1 MKKTNHIFIW
11 MTLIIMLSI
20 NLASHSAE
28 QSWFNPM
35 NAVFNNDFD
44 NKSQEALKKNPSS
57 NNQGLTNQ
65 NNAKNNLDSSMQLV
79 DFSKNL
85 KSNVF
90 GANLF
95 TGAFA
100 KEGATHFNPKY
111 MIAVGDNLEVKL
123 WGAFDFQAS
132 LTVDPKGNIFVPN
145 IGPLKVM
152 GIRNDQLQKVFELAV
167 ARVFKNNVF
176 SYISLA
182 AAQPV
187 KIFVSGYVNRPGLY
201 SGTSM
206 DNLLHFLDQAGG
218 IDPDR
223 GSFLNLKIMRGQQQ
237 RATINLYEFLLMG
250 MMPMIQLNDGDVI
263 LVEPRQHT
271 LKVTGLVDNPYLF
284 EFIEDSLT
292 ITDLAKLARP
302 KASAT
307 HVRVIR
313 NQGAIRNIE
322 YFKVNE
328 VTAITLSNGD
338 EVEFTADKKPGTITV
353 RIEGEHLSAQEYVL
367 PYGAKLQDLLKDV
380 RYSERSDKDNLQL
393 FRLSVKERE
402 KQMLQTSLK
411 SLESAALNAS
421 SGTSEEARLRKE
433 ESEMILQWIDRAK
446 MIEPTGQVVIANS
459 DTKENLLLENGDI
472 LKVPTKDGLVLISGE
487 VLFPNA
493 IAFDEKLNLEGYV
506 KKAGGYSQHA
516 DASRVILARRDGS
529 FTEISEGGFLS
540 FASSS
545 AKIQSG
551 DEILV
556 LPKIEVKSR
565 QFLKEIT
572 QIVYQIAVSARI
584 IWKL

>member
-1 MKKTNHIFIW
+1 MFIW
-11 MTLIIMLSI
+11 
-20 NLASHSAE
+20 LALWMCLPVVHSAE
-28 QSWFNPM
+28 STWFNPL
-35 NAVFNNDFD
+35 NAVINNDHSTS
-44 NKSQEALKKNPSS
+44 NTARKNSS
-57 NNQGLTNQ
+57 TSTKDQNQIANTNVQ
-65 NNAKNNLDSSMQLV
+65 PMVVPPPQLV

-111 MIAVGDNLEVKL
+111 MIAVGDNLEVRL
-123 WGAFDFQAS
+123 WGAFDYQAT

-145 IGPLKVM
+145 VGPLKVL
-152 GIRNDQLQKVFELAV
+152 GVRNDQLQKVFELAV
-167 ARVFKNNVF
+167 SRVFKSNVY

-223 GSFLNLKIMRGQQQ
+223 GSFLNLKIMRGQQE
-237 RATINLYEFLLMG
+237 RATINLYDFLLMG

-263 LVEPRQHT
+263 LVEPRQHI
-271 LKVTGLVDNPYLF
+271 LKVSGLVDNPYQF
-284 EFIEDSLT
+284 EFANDGVTIPELT
-292 ITDLAKLARP
+292 KLARP

-307 HVRVIR
+307 HVRVTR
-313 NQGAIRNIE
+313 NQGAIKNVE
-322 YFKVNE
+322 YYKVSDA
-328 VTAITLSNGD
+328 TSIQLSNGD
-338 EVEFTADKKPGTITV
+338 ELEFTADKKPGTITV

-367 PYGAKLQDLLKDV
+367 PYGAKLEDLLKDIK
-380 RYSERSDKDNLQL
+380 YSERSDKDNIQL

-411 SLESAALNAS
+411 SLESAALTAS
-421 SGTSEEARLRKE
+421 SGTNEEATLRNAE
-433 ESEMILQWIDRAK
+433 AEMILKWIDRAK
-446 MIEPTGQVVIANS
+446 QIEPNGQVVIANS
-459 DTKENLLLENGDI
+459 ATKESLLLENGDI

-516 DASRVILARRDGS
+516 DASRIILARRDGS
-529 FTEISEGGFLS
+529 FVEMNDGSFLS
-540 FASSS
+540 FANSTP
-545 AKIQSG
+545 KIQAG

-565 QFLKEIT
+565 QFFKELT